1 MPIYEFLCRA
11 CNRIFSFHSF
21 KVTTEKVPTCPKC
34 GATDL
39 HRVPSRFGVAS
50 SKAGADGDDDGDGLD
65 DPRVERE
72 MMRFA
77 SELEN
82 MDENDPRAMAAAVR
96 RMTEIAGEPV
106 TPAMSL
112 GTSSRTRWA
121 KRVAGFQAPRRP
133 ETTTSIRCNST
144 QPAAPRNDN
153 LGCRR
158 PQATGNPN
166 WRFEAKVKNR
176 A

>member
-106 TPAMSL
+106 TPAMEEMIRRLEAGEDPEKVEEEL
-112 GTSSRTRWA
+112 GDVLEDEMGEEGGGFSGAPPTRDDHIY
-121 KRVAGFQAPRRP
+121 PM
-133 ETTTSIRCNST
+133 
-144 QPAAPRNDN
+144 
-153 LGCRR
+153 
-158 PQATGNPN
+158 
-166 WRFEAKVKNR
+166 
-176 A
+176 